1 MNNFDVPLPM
11 RKRIKDGEN
20 VDAYDLVAAWREIT
34 PCATEWIGDDPEL
47 VLTERG
53 WIVRITVA
61 NNYRKTIR
69 GQYGEPWLAAEDAIE
84 ALWKMIDDARRA
96 AVQRDLFEKE

>member
-1 MNNFDVPLPM
+1 M
-11 RKRIKDGEN
+11 RKRVEN
-20 VDAYDLVAAWREIT
+20 GRALNTYDLVSAWREIT

-53 WIVRITVA
+53 WIVRITVG
-61 NNYRKTIR
+61 NNYRKTVR
-69 GQYGEPWLAAEDAIE
+69 GQYGEPWRVPEDAVE
-84 ALWKMIDDARRA
+84 TLWKMIEDARRA